1 MTLYEKNLKTLAK
14 YYPEM
19 DERIREAKKEISEDL
34 EIIEEVSDDGVPILK
49 IIKDGRTCYLNG
61 KRNALEPTKIWVKTL
76 GELKKNAPVL
86 MVGLGNPCY
95 LKDLAEQ
102 TETPI
107 VIIVYEPSLQIFLKF
122 LELVDIK
129 QWMQKH
135 LIIFWVDGLKDMDE
149 KHLREVMYQV
159 LIYEMLDASRNLILP
174 NYDILFP
181 EASIRFM
188 KMCRDIAIAEAMSY
202 NTKNNF
208 SNIMVRNLFSNARYL
223 CKGYT
228 VAQLPEV
235 IPRDIPGILVAA
247 GPSLN
252 KNIHELK
259 KAKGKAFI
267 IAVDTALK
275 PLIDAGIVPDMFAI
289 IDAQKPLDLVKIEE
303 ARKIPLLTTLN
314 AAPEVLDYHTGM
326 KFFYNEGY
334 QFAEEIFAKTG
345 KRSVRVIGGGSVATH
360 CFSFLF
366 WIGIPTVILVGQD
379 LAYTDNKS
387 HADGTF
393 HKEMEQV
400 DTSAFMTVE
409 GNYED
414 KVPTRLDFR
423 QFLNWYNLF
432 IADCKAYYKRYGQEF
447 RVVNA
452 TEGGAKIGH
461 TEIMS
466 LKDVIEQECTKEVD
480 IQECMNKLTPML
492 DEENKI
498 WAVDYLKTIAS
509 TFQRLSAQTVKLRK
523 LYQKLAKISSKMN
536 IDITAYQNITKKIKR
551 QKQILEKD
559 NAYQLI
565 AITLNKAQYILSNEQ
580 FLRED
585 TMQAEGKEIA
595 RKGMLYMESV
605 GKMAELFKEL
615 SEELFSEDELKRFI

>member
-1 MTLYEKNLKTLAK
+1 MTLFEKNLKTLAK

-19 DERIREAKKEISEDL
+19 DERIREAQKEMSEDL
-34 EIIEEVSDDGVPILK
+34 EIIEEMSDDGVPILK
-49 IIKDGRTCYLNG
+49 IKKDGRTCYLNG
-61 KRNALEPTKIWVKTL
+61 KRNALETTKIWVETL
-76 GELKKNAPVL
+76 GELQKNAPVI

-102 TETPI
+102 TDTPI
-107 VIIVYEPSLQIFLKF
+107 VIIIYEPSLQIFLIF
-122 LELVDIK
+122 LEMVDIK
-129 QWMQKH
+129 QWMKKH
-135 LIIFWVDGLKDMDE
+135 LIVFWVDGLKDMDAT
-149 KHLREVMYQV
+149 HLQGVLYQV
-159 LIYEMLDASRNLILP
+159 LIYEMLDASRNIILP

-188 KMCRDIAIAEAMSY
+188 KMCRDVAISEVLSY

-208 SNIMVRNLFSNARYL
+208 SNIMVRNLLSNARYM

-228 VAQLPEV
+228 VSQLPEV

-252 KNIHELK
+252 KNIQELK

-303 ARKIPLLTTLN
+303 ARDIPLLTTLN

-326 KFFYNEGY
+326 KFFFNERY
-334 QFAEEIFAKTG
+334 QFAEKILARTG
-345 KRSVRVIGGGSVATH
+345 KRPVRVIGGGSVATY

-366 WIGIPTVILVGQD
+366 WIGIPTIILVGQD

-393 HKEMEQV
+393 HKEMQQV
-400 DTSAFMTVE
+400 DTSAFITVE

-414 KVPTRLDFR
+414 KVPTRQDFR
-423 QFLNWYNLF
+423 QFLNWYNEY
-432 IADCKAYYKRYGQEF
+432 IKECQAYYKWHGQEF

-452 TEGGAKIGH
+452 TEGGAKIEH
-461 TEIMS
+461 TEIMT
-466 LKDVIEQECTKEVD
+466 LKDAIEQECTKEVD
-480 IQECMNKLTPML
+480 IQECMKKLTPML
-492 DEENKI
+492 DEENQI
-498 WAVDYLKTIAS
+498 WAVDHLKSMAN
-509 TFQRLSAQTVKLRK
+509 TFQSLSVQTVKLKK
-523 LYQKLAKISSKMN
+523 LYQKLAKISSKIN
-536 IDITAYQNITKKIKR
+536 IDITAYQNITKKIKK
-551 QKQILEKD
+551 QTQILEK
-559 NAYQLI
+559 NHAYQLI
-565 AITLNKAQYILSNEQ
+565 AITLNRAQYILSNEQ
-580 FLRED
+580 FFRED

-595 RKGMLYMESV
+595 RKGMLYMENV

-615 SEELFSEDELKRFI
+615 SEELFSEDEWKKFV